1 MASTAPTPVPDSARQ
16 QLLERRERLA
26 AAVQQVVDSA
36 QFQGLLD
43 EVDAA
48 LARISTGTFGIC
60 ETCHDPIEAER
71 LAADPLLRF
80 CVDHLSEPERRAL
93 EEDIQLASRI
103 QRKLLPDQRVRTA
116 QWEAYYHYAPAGP
129 VGGDYCDL
137 VVDERDGKL
146 FFVFG
151 DASGKG
157 VSASMLTA
165 HLHTLFRTLQALDLP
180 LDQLITRANRIF
192 CETMLSGH
200 FATLV
205 CGRAS
210 AAGAIELANAGH
222 LPPLLLRAGQQEPID
237 ATGVPLGLFC
247 TAKYGIRRIELAPGD
262 SLLLYTDGLTE
273 ASNATGFEYG
283 SERFA
288 RVAASRSELSPEQLV
303 RECLADLAGF
313 QGGARHTDDLTLM
326 ALQRLQHPGSI
337 LVVPQS

>member
-1 MASTAPTPVPDSARQ
+1 MASSAASPAPDFVRQ

-26 AAVQQVVDSA
+26 TTVRQVSDSA
-36 QFQGLLD
+36 ELVVLLD

-48 LARISTGTFGIC
+48 LARASAGTYGIC
-60 ETCHDPIEAER
+60 ETCHDSIEPER

-80 CVDHLSEPERRAL
+80 CVDHLSDAGRRAL
-93 EEDIQLASRI
+93 EEDIELASRI
-103 QRKLLPDQRVRTA
+103 QRQSLPNQRLRTA

-137 VVDERDGKL
+137 VIDERNGKT

-157 VSASMLTA
+157 VAASMLTA
-165 HLHTLFRTLQALDLP
+165 QLHTLFRTLHALDLP
-180 LDQLITRANRIF
+180 LDQLIARANRIF

-210 AAGAIELANAGH
+210 TAGRIELANAGH
-222 LPPLLLRAGQQEPID
+222 CPPLLLRAGQQDLLE
-237 ATGVPLGLFC
+237 ATGVPLGLFA
-247 TAKYGIRRIELAPGD
+247 TAKYGIQVIELAPGD

-273 ASNATGFEYG
+273 ARNAEGSEYG

-288 RVAASRSELSPEQLV
+288 RFAGAHSDLSPEHLV
-303 RECLADLAGF
+303 GQCLTDLAGF
-313 QGGARHTDDLTLM
+313 QAGTRPTDDLTLM
-326 ALQRLQHPGSI
+326 ALRRI
-337 LVVPQS
+337 

>member
-1 MASTAPTPVPDSARQ
+1 MSSTAPAPLPEAIRQ

-26 AAVQQVVDSA
+26 MTVEQVSDSTEFRA
-36 QFQGLLD
+36 LLD

-60 ETCHDPIEAER
+60 ETCHEPIERDR

-80 CVDHLSEPERRAL
+80 CVDHLSEIERRAL
-93 EEDIQLASRI
+93 EEDIELASRI
-103 QRKLLPDQRVRTA
+103 QRKLLPDQRARTP

-137 VVDERDGKL
+137 LIDERDGEL

-157 VSASMLTA
+157 VAASMLTA
-165 HLHTLFRTLQALDLP
+165 HLHTLFRTLHALDLP
-180 LDQLITRANRIF
+180 LDQLIARANRIF
-192 CETMLSGH
+192 CETMLSGQ

-210 AAGAIELANAGH
+210 AAGTIELANAGH
-222 LPPLLLRAGQQEPID
+222 WPPLLLRAGQQKPVE
-237 ATGVPLGLFC
+237 ATGVPLGLFA
-247 TAKYGIRRIELAPGD
+247 TAKYGVRLIELLPGE

-273 ASNATGFEYG
+273 ARNPAGLEYG
-283 SERFA
+283 TERFA
-288 RVAASRSELSPEQLV
+288 RFAGLHHKLAPKQLL
-303 RECLADLAGF
+303 RECLADLAEF
-313 QGGARHTDDLTLM
+313 QAGARRTDDLTLM
-326 ALQRLQHPGSI
+326 ALQRLRPPAS
-337 LVVPQS
+337 

>member
-1 MASTAPTPVPDSARQ
+1 MASTAPLPGPDSIRQ

-26 AAVQQVVDSA
+26 TTVKQVSDSTEFRA
-36 QFQGLLD
+36 LLD

-48 LARISTGTFGIC
+48 LARFSSSTYGIC
-60 ETCHDPIEAER
+60 ETCHDPIEPER

-80 CVDHLSEPERRAL
+80 CVDHLSDAERRAL
-93 EEDIQLASRI
+93 EEDIELASRI
-103 QRKLLPDQRVRTA
+103 QRKFLPNQRARTA

-137 VVDERDGKL
+137 VIDERADKI

-157 VSASMLTA
+157 VAASMLTA
-165 HLHTLFRTLQALDLP
+165 HLHTLFRTLHALDLP
-180 LDQLITRANRIF
+180 LDQLMARANRIF

-210 AAGAIELANAGH
+210 DGGTIELASAGH
-222 LPPLLLRAGQQEPID
+222 CPPLLLHAGLQNPLE
-237 ATGVPLGLFC
+237 ATGVPLGLFG
-247 TAKYGIRRIELAPGD
+247 TAKFGVHRIDLVSGD

-273 ASNATGFEYG
+273 ARNAAGAEYG
-283 SERFA
+283 AERVGRF
-288 RVAASRSELSPEQLV
+288 AASRAELAPEHLV
-303 RECLADLAGF
+303 RECLTDLAEF
-313 QGGARHTDDLTLM
+313 HGGAHLTDDLTLM
-326 ALQRLQHPGSI
+326 ALQRR
-337 LVVPQS
+337 